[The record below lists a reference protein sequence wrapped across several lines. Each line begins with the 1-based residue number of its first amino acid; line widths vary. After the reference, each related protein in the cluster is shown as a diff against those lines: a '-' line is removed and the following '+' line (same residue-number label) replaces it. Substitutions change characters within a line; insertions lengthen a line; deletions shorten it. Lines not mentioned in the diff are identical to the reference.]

1 MAYEDFKDLTRRGAS
16 GKILRDKAFNIA
28 ENLKCDGYQRGLA
41 LMVYNCFDKKNVSR
55 SVVENEN
62 MTKYELLK
70 NYTNQLLQNLKK

>member
-1 MAYEDFKDLTRRGAS
+1 MAYEDFKDLTRRATS

-41 LMVYNCFDKKNVSR
+41 LMFYNCFDKKKVFR

-70 NYTNQLLQNLKK
+70 NYTNQLL